1 MQHSPNPFAARE
13 ILQDARVTDAHSDL
27 PYELLYR
34 KRLGEK
40 DILLRRC
47 LPGMR
52 RGRVSTVIAAIYLE
66 DLLVPE
72 LATRTALEAIG
83 VLLEEIE
90 HSDGA
95 FRLCTSAAQMEMAH
109 QQGAI
114 ALWLSLEGVEPVHRS
129 LGLMRAFCALG
140 VRLMSLTWARSN
152 EAAYPA
158 SMRPGAFHKEGLTE
172 FGRELVQFAWQEG
185 MALDL
190 SHLGEGCVKEL
201 IDMGFP
207 RLYASHANAR
217 GLVGEL
223 ERNLDDAAIAAI
235 AGCGGVVGI
244 NSVRS
249 QLAPRHAAE
258 IASMADH
265 MEYIRGLTGTAS
277 CLGIGL
283 DLCDMLPEYVSR
295 RSLGR
300 AWGETTNVLS
310 SYVQLEELTDILWM
324 RGWEEGEIRGIL
336 GGNWERMLQ
345 AWLP

>member
-1 MQHSPNPFAARE
+1 MKHAPNRFAAQE
-13 ILQDARVTDAHSDL
+13 ILRDAWVTDAHSDL

-83 VLLEEIE
+83 VLLEEAE

-95 FRLCTSAAQMEMAH
+95 FRLCTSAAQMDTAH

-129 LGLMRAFCALG
+129 LGLMRAFYALG

-152 EAAYPA
+152 EAAHPA
-158 SMRPGAFHKEGLTE
+158 SMRPGVFHREGLTE
-172 FGRELVQFAWQEG
+172 FGRELVRFAWQEG

-223 ERNLDDAAIAAI
+223 ERNLDDAAIAAV

-244 NSVRS
+244 NAVGR
-249 QLAPRHAAE
+249 QLAPGHAAE

-265 MEYIRGLTGTAS
+265 MEYIRSLTGTAA
-277 CLGIGL
+277 CLGLGL
-283 DLCDMLPEYVSR
+283 DFCDTLPEYVSR
-295 RSLGR
+295 RSLDA
-300 AWGETTNVLS
+300 AWSGAVNVLS
-310 SYVQLEELTDILWM
+310 SYVQLEELADILWE
-324 RGWEEGEIRGIL
+324 RGWKEGEIRGIW
-336 GGNWERMLQ
+336 GENWERMLH